1 MYLYNFLSFLGNDNF
16 VYFKLLNDQLSLEGQ
31 LSPLRILEAEVE
43 VENPDAPIQCLTM
56 TEFNKEKTSP

>member
-1 MYLYNFLSFLGNDNF
+1 MIFLIFLK
-16 VYFKLLNDQLSLEGQ
+16 VQLSLEGQ